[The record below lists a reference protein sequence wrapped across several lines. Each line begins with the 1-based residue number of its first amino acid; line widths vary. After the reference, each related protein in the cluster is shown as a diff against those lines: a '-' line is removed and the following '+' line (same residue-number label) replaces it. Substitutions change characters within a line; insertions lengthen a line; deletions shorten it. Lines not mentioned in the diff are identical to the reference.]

1 MPKFFEAQEE
11 VDEAEVP
18 PAPDSFGGLSF
29 PSPRATRTPQQ
40 IAQGAVPMGP
50 PSARQPGNVA
60 PSSDLAARKRVTDA
74 MRGLMEER
82 DLSVDKGVTTP
93 SAVRRRSGR
102 RLSDRGQGVRD
113 SAVATVDRG
122 LGGIRRA
129 DEPGPDAVPVATL
142 EERYN
147 REHVDLDSFAADLFP
162 ADSEGGLQRGD
173 QEREMS
179 FTFEEADRL
188 GREEKEAQNRAFDRM
203 QFDATAGT
211 LAAPRVDDEQIAKY
225 ESEMERFLSDP
236 SGARQRYE
244 TLRSLGATTDLLDEA
259 WNEAQSQQAEFERSL
274 MDAGTRGH
282 AQSIEERLAEIDRRT
297 PPHREPILVQPDE
310 ETEDASDPESAT
322 PSLDALAT
330 ELDSEAAEQDSTQA
344 EEQEPAQAAG
354 EEPAQAETPEEAA
367 ARQQRMDDK
376 ATQNREFAEQQQDS
390 EELRRYRI
398 AQAIRALGALG
409 LGIAGAGGGQIL
421 AQGARDA
428 QTQLTQSRQA
438 RRQQRREDA
447 QRREQAAQ
455 RRQQQDIAERR
466 HQETLG
472 LQRQRLEMQQGA
484 DARTAEE
491 FEETRRRNQPATDEQ
506 RQAFIASLPADLRER
521 MTPAIMQPGYTVGQG
536 EDLVARALRDTRYSR
551 GGRGGRGGG
560 GGGGG
565 NNNNRSDTSQFGQD
579 TGWQNWGSD
588 RVNLFQNLDDREQV
602 DFFLRGYRPADWFGP
617 GSPAVPASQDDV
629 SSGERT
635 DARESRRQALQGLSG
650 QQGVDRSTLQAVRV
664 LDSQG
669 VPASAVIGRR
679 DQPYTYV
686 WNGSSPP
693 SPQDRNVLANS
704 IRSRNLLNRTMAQYA
719 QNARIIES
727 ARPDLSDQA
736 MARFLNS
743 GETAET
749 LGNWLIEQGVG
760 GEQARVL
767 AAARAQERNLRQS
780 LVAAIREAENWGAQT
795 IGEQQLAESQLPAT
809 GYFGPEQDGS
819 VSVQQV
825 TGRARTVARGMDDRL
840 GQFLRREPNRYSV
853 AGNPEQQGRTMAQL
867 ETYIRDLQRR
877 ARDGDTQAAAELQGL
892 RISGAS
898 GGGN

>member
-1 MPKFFEAQEE
+1 MPKFFETEEEE
-11 VDEAEVP
+11 VVEANSA
-18 PAPDSFGGLSF
+18 PAPDAFGGLSF

-60 PSSDLAARKRVTDA
+60 PSNDLAARKRVTGA
-74 MRGLMEER
+74 MRNLMEER

-93 SAVRRRSGR
+93 SAVRRRSNR
-102 RLSDRGQGVRD
+102 PLSDRGRSVRD
-113 SAVATVDRG
+113 SAIATVERELFPTPHGFRRLPLIQDEGSTRQMPTPLPEELTPERIDKG
-122 LGGIRRA
+122 LGF
-129 DEPGPDAVPVATL
+129 L
-142 EERYN
+142 
-147 REHVDLDSFAADLFP
+147 REDLQPTP
-162 ADSEGGLQRGD
+162 ARGENE
-173 QEREMS
+173 QGEMS
-179 FTFEEADRL
+179 FTLEEADRL
-188 GREEKEAQNRAFDRM
+188 ALDDKKAQNRAFEQM
-203 QFDATAGT
+203 QFAATAGE
-211 LAAPRVDDEQIAKY
+211 LATPRVDEEQIAKY
-225 ESEMERFLSDP
+225 EGEMERFLSDP
-236 SGARQRYE
+236 EGARQRYE
-244 TLRSLGATTDLLDEA
+244 AAVAEGTMSPGELDEL

-274 MDAGTRGH
+274 MEAGTRGH
-282 AQSIEERLAEIDRRT
+282 TQNIEERLAEIDRRE
-297 PPHREPILVQPDE
+297 PPHRQPPPE
-310 ETEDASDPESAT
+310 EAPSEEEASDAPTTAT
-322 PSLDALAT
+322 PSLDAVAG
-330 ELDSEAAEQDSTQA
+330 ELDAEAQGQQTLPETPQETAAREARLEGKEQQNRQFTEQD
-344 EEQEPAQAAG
+344 
-354 EEPAQAETPEEAA
+354 EEARA
-367 ARQQRMDDK
+367 
-376 ATQNREFAEQQQDS
+376 
-390 EELRRYRI
+390 LRRYRI
-398 AQAIRALGALG
+398 GQAIRAIGALG

-428 QTQLTQSRQA
+428 QAQLAQGRQA

-551 GGRGGRGGG
+551 GGGGGRGGRGGG
-560 GGGGG
+560 GGDGS
-565 NNNNRSDTSQFGQD
+565 NNNRSDTSQFGRD
-579 TGWQNWGSD
+579 TGWENWGPD
-588 RVNLFQNLDDREQV
+588 RVNLFQNLDHQEKL

-617 GSPAVPASQDDV
+617 GSPARPASQDDV
-629 SSGERT
+629 SSGQRT
-635 DARESRRQALQGLSG
+635 DARDLRNAAIRGLAG

-664 LDSQG
+664 LDAQG

-686 WNGSSPP
+686 WNGASPP
-693 SPQDRNVLANS
+693 SPQDRERLAGS

-719 QNARIIES
+719 QNARTIES

-749 LGNWLIEQGVG
+749 LGNWLIEQGIG
-760 GEQARVL
+760 STQARVL
-767 AAARAQERNLRQS
+767 AAARAEERNLRQS

-795 IGEQQLAESQLPAT
+795 IGEQQLAESQLPST
-809 GYFGPEQDGS
+809 GYFSPQQEGS

-825 TGRARTVARGMDDRL
+825 TGRARIVARGMDDRL

-853 AGNPEQQGRTMAQL
+853 AGNPQQQGRTMAQL